1 MVCETSLG
9 ASPLRR
15 PASTSGWTC
24 SRRATTETYCPYK
37 GTATY
42 WSARV
47 GDEVVTDVAW
57 SYQDP
62 LPESAPL
69 RGCLSFDESR
79 VTLRHDMP
87 IGD

>member
-1 MVCETSLG
+1 M
-9 ASPLRR
+9 RR
-15 PASTSGWTC
+15 RWRLAFYLDPQHVRMDLLEQT
-24 SRRATTETYCPYK
+24 TTETYCPYK

-62 LPESAPL
+62 LPESAPF
-69 RGCLSFDESR
+69 RGCLSFDKSH